1 LHVRAVVYNGPFDVS
16 VTDVPDATIEAPTDA
31 VVRVTTTNICGSD
44 LHMYEGRTGVEPGT
58 VFGHENMGVVEAVGS
73 GVADL
78 KVGDRV
84 SLPFNIACGHCG
96 NCNRGLTGFCVT
108 VNPGVAGGAYGYASM
123 GPYRGGQ
130 AELLRVPFADFNAL
144 VLPEGTEQEND
155 FTMLSDV
162 FPTGWHGV
170 ELSGQRPGESVVVF
184 GAGPVG
190 LMAAHSAMIRGASQ
204 VFVVDKQADRLALA
218 EAYGCTPV
226 DYSAGDVVETLM
238 DATGGY
244 GVDRGVEAVGYQAH
258 DASGDEDPAMTLN
271 QLFACVRAT
280 GGIGVVGVYLPEDPG
295 AGTDDLKQGKL
306 TLDYGL
312 FFSKGQSMGTGQ
324 ANVKAYNR
332 ELRDL
337 IVAGRAQPGKI
348 VSHELPLE
356 DAVTGYDQFDKRVDG
371 WTKVL
376 LKPAA

>member
-1 LHVRAVVYNGPFDVS
+1 MRALVYNGPFDVS
-16 VTDVPDATIEAPTDA
+16 VTDVPDATVEAPTDA
-31 VVRVTTTNICGSD
+31 VVRITTTNICGSD
-44 LHMYEGRTGVEPGT
+44 LHMYEGRTGVEVGT
-58 VFGHENMGVVEAVGS
+58 VFGHENMGVVEEVGP
-73 GVADL
+73 GVTAL

-84 SLPFNIACGHCG
+84 SLPFNIGCGFCA
-96 NCNRGLTGFCVT
+96 NCLRQRTGFCLT
-108 VNPGVAGGAYGYASM
+108 VNDEMAGGAYGYASM

-144 VLPEGTEQEND
+144 VLPEGTEHEND

-190 LMAAHSAMIRGASQ
+190 LMAAHSAMLRGASQ
-204 VFVVDKQADRLALA
+204 VFVVDKQPDRLALA
-218 EAYGCTPV
+218 QAYGCTPL
-226 DYSAGDVVETLM
+226 DYSAGDVVEQLT
-238 DATGGY
+238 DATDGL

-258 DASGDEDPAMTLN
+258 DSSGDEDPAMTLN
-271 QLFACVRAT
+271 QLFASVKAT
-280 GGIGVVGVYLPEDPG
+280 GGIGVVGVFLPADPG
-295 AGTDDLKQGKL
+295 APTEDLKNGRI

-312 FFSKGQSMGTGQ
+312 FFSKGQTMGTGQ
-324 ANVKAYNR
+324 ANVKSYNR

-337 IVAGRAQPGKI
+337 IVAGRAEPGKI

-356 DAVTGYDQFDKRVDG
+356 EAPHGYDQFDKRVDG

-376 LKPAA
+376 LHPAA

>member
-1 LHVRAVVYNGPFDVS
+1 MRALVYNGPFDVT
-16 VTDVPDATIEAPTDA
+16 VTDVPDATIEQPTDA

-58 VFGHENMGVVEAVGS
+58 VFGHENMGVVEEVGS
-73 GVADL
+73 GVTGL

-84 SLPFNIACGHCG
+84 SLPFNIACGFCN
-96 NCNRGLTGFCVT
+96 NCNKGLTAFCLT
-108 VNPGVAGGAYGYASM
+108 VNPEMAGGAYGYASM

-144 VLPEGTEQEND
+144 VLPEGTEHEND
-155 FTMLSDV
+155 FTMLSDI

-170 ELSGQRPGESVVVF
+170 ELSGQKPGESVVVF

-226 DYSAGDVVETLM
+226 DYSKGDAVEQVLE
-238 DATGGY
+238 ATGGV
-244 GVDRGVEAVGYQAH
+244 GADRGVDAVGYQAH
-258 DASGDEDPAMTLN
+258 DSSGEEDGAMVLN
-271 QLFACVRAT
+271 SLFQAVKAT
-280 GGIGVVGVYLPEDPG
+280 GGLGIVGVYLPADPG
-295 AGTDDLKQGKL
+295 APTDDLKEGRFK
-306 TLDYGL
+306 LDYGT
-312 FFSKGQSMGTGQ
+312 FFSKGQTMGTGQ

-337 IVAGRAQPGKI
+337 IVAGRAEPGKI

-356 DAVTGYDQFDKRVDG
+356 EAAHGYDQFDKRVDG

>member
-1 LHVRAVVYNGPFDVS
+1 MRALVYNGPFDVS
-16 VTDVPDATIEAPTDA
+16 VTDVPDARIEAPTDA

-44 LHMYEGRTGVEPGT
+44 LHMYEGRTGIAPGS
-58 VFGHENMGVVEAVGS
+58 VFGHENMGVVEAVGP
-73 GVADL
+73 GVTDL

-96 NCNRGLTGFCVT
+96 NCNRGLTGFCAT
-108 VNPGVAGGAYGYASM
+108 VNPEMAGGAYGFASM
-123 GPYRGGQ
+123 GSYRGGQ

-144 VLPEGTEQEND
+144 ILPEGTEHEND
-155 FTMLSDV
+155 FSMLSDV

-170 ELSGQRPGESVVVF
+170 QLSGQRPGESVVVF

-204 VFVVDKQADRLALA
+204 VFVVDKQANRLKLA

-226 DYSAGDVVETLM
+226 DYSAVDVAETLM

-244 GVDRGVEAVGYQAH
+244 GVDRGVEAVGYQAQ
-258 DASGDEDPAMTLN
+258 DASGDEQPELTLN
-271 QLFACVRAT
+271 QLFDCVRAT
-280 GGIGVVGVYLPEDPG
+280 GGIGVVGVYVPADPG
-295 AGTDDLKQGKL
+295 AGTEDLKQGKY
-306 TLDYGL
+306 TLDFGL
-312 FFSKGQSMGTGQ
+312 FWSKGQTMGTGQ

-356 DAVTGYDQFDKRVDG
+356 DAATGYDQFDKRVDG

>member
-1 LHVRAVVYNGPFDVS
+1 MRALVYNGPFDVS
-16 VTDVPDATIEAPTDA
+16 VNDVPDATIEAPTDA
-31 VVRVTTTNICGSD
+31 VVRITTTNICGSD
-44 LHMYEGRTGVEPGT
+44 LHMYEGRTGVETGT
-58 VFGHENMGVVEAVGS
+58 VFGHENMGVVEEVGS
-73 GVADL
+73 GVAGL

-84 SLPFNIACGHCG
+84 SLPFNIACGYCN
-96 NCNRGLTGFCVT
+96 NCNKGLTAFCLT
-108 VNPGVAGGAYGYASM
+108 VNPAMAGGAYGYASM

-144 VLPEGTEQEND
+144 VLPEGTEHEND
-155 FTMLSDV
+155 FTMLSDI

-204 VFVVDKQADRLALA
+204 VFVVDKQPDRLELA
-218 EAYGCTPV
+218 EQYGCTPV
-226 DYSAGDVVETLM
+226 DYSKGEASEQVLE
-238 DATGGY
+238 ATGGQ
-244 GVDRGVEAVGYQAH
+244 GADRGVDAVGYQAH
-258 DASGDEDPAMTLN
+258 DSSGEEDAAMVLN
-271 QLFACVRAT
+271 SLFASVKAT
-280 GGIGVVGVYLPEDPG
+280 GGLGVIGVYLPEDPG
-295 AGTDDLKQGKL
+295 APTEDLKQGKI
-306 TLDYGL
+306 TVDYGT
-312 FFSKGQSMGTGQ
+312 FFSKGQTMGTGQ

-337 IVAGRAQPGKI
+337 IVAGRAEPGKI

-356 DAVTGYDQFDKRVDG
+356 EAPHGYDQFDKRVDG

>member
-1 LHVRAVVYNGPFDVS
+1 MRALVYNGPFDVS
-16 VTDVPDATIEAPTDA
+16 VTDVPDARIEVPTDA

-44 LHMYEGRTGVEPGT
+44 LHMYEGRTGIAPGS
-58 VFGHENMGVVEAVGS
+58 VFGHENMGVVEAVGA
-73 GVADL
+73 GVTDL

-96 NCNRGLTGFCVT
+96 NCNRGLTGFCTT
-108 VNPGVAGGAYGYASM
+108 VNPGMAGGAYGFASM
-123 GPYRGGQ
+123 GSYRGGQ

-144 VLPEGTEQEND
+144 ILPEGTEHEND

-170 ELSGQRPGESVVVF
+170 QLSGQRPGESVVVF

-218 EAYGCTPV
+218 EGYGCTPV
-226 DYSAGDVVETLM
+226 DYSAVDVAETLM

-244 GVDRGVEAVGYQAH
+244 GVDRGVEAVGYQAQ
-258 DASGDEDPAMTLN
+258 DASGDEQPEMTINL
-271 QLFACVRAT
+271 LFACVRAT
-280 GGIGVVGVYLPEDPG
+280 GGIGVVGVYVPQDPG
-295 AGTDDLKQGKL
+295 AGTEDVKQGKL
-306 TLDYGL
+306 ALDFGL
-312 FFSKGQSMGTGQ
+312 FWSKGQTMGTGQ

-356 DAVTGYDQFDKRVDG
+356 DAATGYDQFDKRVDG

>member
-1 LHVRAVVYNGPFDVS
+1 MRALVYNGPFDVT

-31 VVRVTTTNICGSD
+31 VVRITTTNICGSD

-58 VFGHENMGVVEAVGS
+58 VFGHENMGVVEAVGD

-84 SLPFNIACGHCG
+84 SLPFNIACGHCR
-96 NCNRGLTGFCVT
+96 NCGRGKTAFCTT
-108 VNPGVAGGAYGYASM
+108 VNPEMAGGAYGYASM

-130 AELLRVPFADFNAL
+130 AELLRVPFADVNAL
-144 VLPEGTEQEND
+144 VLPAGTEHEND

-170 ELSGQRPGESVVVF
+170 ELSGQRPGESVVVM

-190 LMAAHSAMIRGASQ
+190 LMAAHGAMLRGASQ
-204 VFVVDKQADRLALA
+204 VFVVDKQPDRLALA
-218 EAYGCTPV
+218 EGYGCTPV
-226 DYSAGDVVETLM
+226 DYSAGDVVEQLM
-238 DATGGY
+238 DATDGAGA
-244 GVDRGVEAVGYQAH
+244 DRGVEAVGYQAH
-258 DASGDEDPAMTLN
+258 DSSGEEDPAMTLN
-271 QLFACVRAT
+271 TLFAAVRAT
-280 GGIGVVGVYLPEDPG
+280 GGIGVVGVFLPADPG
-295 AGTDDLKQGKL
+295 AATEDLQQGRIA
-306 TLDYGL
+306 LDYGL
-312 FFSKGQSMGTGQ
+312 FFSKGQTMGTGQ
-324 ANVKAYNR
+324 ADVKAYNR

-337 IVAGRAQPGKI
+337 IVAGRAEPGRI

-356 DAVTGYDQFDKRVDG
+356 DAPRGYDQFDKRVEG

>member
-1 LHVRAVVYNGPFDVS
+1 MRALVYNGPFDVT
-16 VTDVPDATIEAPTDA
+16 VNDVPDATVEVPTDA

-58 VFGHENMGVVEAVGS
+58 VFGHENMGIVEEVGS
-73 GVADL
+73 GVVDL

-84 SLPFNIACGHCG
+84 SLPFNVACGHCG
-96 NCNRGLTGFCVT
+96 NCNKGLTAFCAT
-108 VNPGVAGGAYGYASM
+108 VNPAMAGGAYGYASM

-130 AELLRVPFADFNAL
+130 AERLRVPFADFNAL
-144 VLPEGTEQEND
+144 VLPEGTEHEND
-155 FTMLSDV
+155 FTMLSDI

-170 ELSGQRPGESVVVF
+170 ELSGQRAGESVVVF

-190 LMAAHSAMIRGASQ
+190 LMAAHSAMLRGASQ
-204 VFVVDKQADRLALA
+204 VFVVDKQADRLKLA
-218 EAYGCTPV
+218 EQYGCTPL
-226 DYSAGDVVETLM
+226 DYSKGDVVQQLL
-238 DATGGY
+238 DATDGR

-258 DASGDEDPAMTLN
+258 DSSGDEDPAMILN
-271 QLFACVRAT
+271 QLFASVRAT
-280 GGIGVVGVYLPEDPG
+280 GGIGVIGVFLPEDPG
-295 AGTDDLKQGKL
+295 APTEDLKQGKI

-312 FFSKGQSMGTGQ
+312 FFSKGQTMGTGQ

-337 IVAGRAQPGKI
+337 IVAGRATPGAI
-348 VSHELPLE
+348 TSHELSLE
-356 DAVTGYDQFDKRVDG
+356 EAPHGYDQFDKRVDG

>member
-1 LHVRAVVYNGPFDVS
+1 MRALVYNGPFDVS
-16 VTDVPDATIEAPTDA
+16 VTDVPDAKIEVPTDA

-44 LHMYEGRTGVEPGT
+44 LHMYQGRTGIAPGS
-58 VFGHENMGVVEAVGS
+58 VFGHENMGVVEAVGA
-73 GVADL
+73 GVTDL

-96 NCNRGLTGFCVT
+96 NCNRGLTGFCTT
-108 VNPGVAGGAYGYASM
+108 VNPGMAGGAYGFASM
-123 GPYRGGQ
+123 GSYRGGQ

-144 VLPEGTEQEND
+144 ILPEGTEHEND

-170 ELSGQRPGESVVVF
+170 QLSGQRPGESVVVF

-218 EAYGCTPV
+218 EGYGCTPV
-226 DYSAGDVVETLM
+226 DYSAVDVAETLM

-244 GVDRGVEAVGYQAH
+244 GVDRGVEAVGYQAQ
-258 DASGDEDPAMTLN
+258 DASGDEHPEMIINL
-271 QLFACVRAT
+271 LFACVRAT
-280 GGIGVVGVYLPEDPG
+280 GGIGVVGVYVPQDPG
-295 AGTDDLKQGKL
+295 AGTEDVKQGKL
-306 TLDYGL
+306 ALDFGL
-312 FFSKGQSMGTGQ
+312 FWSKGQTMGTGQ

-356 DAVTGYDQFDKRVDG
+356 DAATGYDQFDKRVDG